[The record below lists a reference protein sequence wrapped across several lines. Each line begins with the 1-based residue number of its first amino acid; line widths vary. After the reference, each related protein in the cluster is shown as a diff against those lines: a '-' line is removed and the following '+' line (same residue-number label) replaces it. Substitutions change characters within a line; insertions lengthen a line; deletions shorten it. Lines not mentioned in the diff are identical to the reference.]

1 MRSLLQWFRR
11 SFLGRLTTVRLSF
24 SAEGGQLRGSCL
36 PASSRHARSF
46 RPHLEQLESRQLL
59 STIGAV
65 RWSSPDAVTHYA
77 AYSIGGDDALYFSQ
91 DGGAYTRLG
100 GYVKQVSA
108 RLSNDNFP
116 QAVVIGRDDTVSVV
130 DSNGNFT
137 PLGGGYFKQ
146 ISASPYSARDYT
158 SVYAIGRDDLLYV
171 SFGGAFIRLGHY
183 VKQVSAGVDD
193 DGRPQA
199 FVIAGGDGL
208 WKVDWSGNFT
218 FQGTYAKQISAGVFD
233 EVFAI
238 ATDNSAYVISRGV
251 TTRLG
256 GYLKQVS
263 SGPGGRLFGIGSN
276 DEVFLNRVD
285 GRGWT
290 ELHRFAKE
298 ISAPAYIFGGDVVY
312 TVGTNHEG
320 YLHNA
325 QGWTD
330 LQQYLLGPSSGQTIS
345 AVSWLGDDGVKHHRT
360 YAIGQDDALY
370 VSQDGSPFASLGGYV
385 KQVSAGLHIQNGTAY
400 PLAFVIGGDDAV
412 YVIGD
417 YFDFY
422 YLGGYAK
429 QISAGVNDSLYSI
442 GRDDELYLMRDYG
455 DFVPL
460 GGYVKQVSAGMDAAG
475 NRRAYVIGGED
486 ALWVVDDSGNFTRLG
501 PYATQISATANDL
514 GPTGRGV
521 YAIDPNNTAYFHNT
535 SARTNL
541 GNDYVKQLSAGF
553 DASGNSEVFAIASND
568 EVWVNHRDGQGFSS
582 LAGTGTGSARQ
593 ISAPAFAVGL
603 DGDVV
608 YTVDMDHAG
617 YLHDAGGWTDLQ
629 QYLLG
634 PSRGGKSGTELIPF
648 YGPAT
653 GSQVI
658 SNPIRAEL
666 FALAGD
672 QPAWQWDATREHG
685 PDGLNRGGHVSRSS
699 SPVRVNVQDSIF
711 ASYEDELLN
720 DTTLGLRTTGG
731 WTAR

>member
-1 MRSLLQWFRR
+1 MRSLLQWFGR

-24 SAEGGQLRGSCL
+24 SAEGGQLRGSCF

-46 RPHLEQLESRQLL
+46 RPHLEQLEGRQLL
-59 STIGAV
+59 STVSAV
-65 RWSSPDAVTHYA
+65 AWSSPDGVTHHA

-91 DGGAYTRLG
+91 DGGAFTSLG
-100 GYVKQVSA
+100 GYVKQVSTGRDLNGLPLA
-108 RLSNDNFP
+108 F
-116 QAVVIGRDDTVSVV
+116 VIGRDDAVSVV
-130 DSNGNFT
+130 DHNGNFT

-146 ISASPYSARDYT
+146 ISASSTFAT
-158 SVYAIGRDDLLYV
+158 VYAIGRDDALYV
-171 SFGGAFIRLGHY
+171 SSFGGAFTRLGQY
-183 VKQVSAGVDD
+183 VKQVSAGLDES
-193 DGRPQA
+193 GRPQA
-199 FVIAGGDGL
+199 FVIAGNDGL
-208 WKVDWSGNFT
+208 WKVAYNGNLT
-218 FQGTYAKQISAGVFD
+218 FQGTYARQISAGD
-233 EVFAI
+233 YGPVFAI
-238 ATDNSAYVISRGV
+238 ATDNSAYEVSNGV

-263 SGPGGRLFGIGSN
+263 SGAGGREVFGIGSN
-276 DEVFLNRVD
+276 DEVFVNHLD
-285 GRGWT
+285 GRGWA

-298 ISAPAYIFGGDVVY
+298 ISAPIVSYGEDVVY
-312 TVGTNHEG
+312 TIATNHEG

-360 YAIGQDDALY
+360 YAIGADDALY
-370 VSQDGSPFASLGGYV
+370 VSQDLSAFASLGGYV

-685 PDGLNRGGHVSRSS
+685 LDGLNGGGHVSRSS